1 VPEAARRRH
10 LAAVPESPGR
20 AVLYVR
26 VSALMGRDGETFH
39 SPDLQTAALRRHV
52 GPLGLREVG
61 VVQDLDRT
69 GRTFA
74 REGLDQI
81 RGMVEAG
88 GVDVVA
94 VYDLSRLGRN
104 VREALQ
110 FIQWLDER
118 GVSVISTVEKID
130 DTPEGKF
137 FLTQFL
143 SMAQLYSDQ
152 IGRRWAEVIAA
163 RARQQHHHGVAPLGY
178 LRGEDG
184 ALVVDPVLGPVVAE
198 AFRQYAVDVPLRQI
212 AARVTQARGKRTHV
226 TNMKRILHNPA
237 YLGKVVIWG
246 LPGNRPP
253 NFSDKPAYIG
263 PGRHEPLVDE
273 ATWQRCQDRHR
284 RDSRTPPRRRV
295 PSSAVAGVVACAHCD
310 KPAQL
315 HSQVER
321 RLKCAMKATTG
332 ECGGFGRPAA
342 ADVVDAIL
350 DRVRERIRLLR
361 SDPAAQASAAGQV
374 ARAGADR
381 ALLES
386 RLADTQRAMGKLA
399 TGWAAGKVPD
409 AGYEQAMGPLV
420 AAERELE
427 DQLREVATSAAQP
440 QPAAIASLAER
451 MLAAWPK
458 MTIAEQNRA
467 LKQVVRRATIR
478 RSAYWREPAADRV
491 EVEFW

>member
-10 LAAVPESPGR
+10 LAAVPETPGR

-39 SPDLQTAALRRHV
+39 SPDLQAAALRRHV

-81 RGMVEAG
+81 RSMVEAG
-88 GVDVVA
+88 QVDVVA

-143 SMAQLYSDQ
+143 GMAQLYSDQ

-163 RARQQHHHGVAPLGY
+163 RARRQHHHGVPPLGY
-178 LRGEDG
+178 LRGEGG
-184 ALVVDPVLGPVVAE
+184 ALVVDPVLGPVITE
-198 AFRQYAVDVPLRQI
+198 AFRQYAADVPLRQI
-212 AARVTQARGKRTHV
+212 TQRVARARGKRTHV
-226 TNMKRILHNPA
+226 TNVKRILHNPT
-237 YLGKVVIWG
+237 YLGQVVIWG

-253 NFSDKPAYIG
+253 NHRDKPAYVG
-263 PGRHEPLVDE
+263 PGKHEPLIDE
-273 ATWQRCQDRHR
+273 QTWEKCQDRHH

-295 PSSAVAGVVACAHCD
+295 PSSPLAGIAACAHCGR
-310 KPAQL
+310 PAQL

-321 RLKCAMKATTG
+321 RLKCAVKVTSG
-332 ECGGFGRPAA
+332 DCDGFGQPA
-342 ADVVDAIL
+342 VDHVLDATL

-361 SDPAAQASAAGQV
+361 SDPAAQAAAAGQA

-381 ALLES
+381 ALLET
-386 RLADTQRAMGKLA
+386 RLNDTRRAMGKLA
-399 TGWAAGKVPD
+399 AGWAAGKVPD
-409 AGYEQAMGPLV
+409 AGYEQAMEPLV
-420 AAERELE
+420 AAEREIE
-427 DQLREVATSAAQP
+427 DQLREATASAVQP
-440 QPAAIASLAER
+440 EPAAIASLAER

-458 MTIAEQNRA
+458 MTIAEQNRS
-467 LKQVVRRATIR
+467 LKQVVRRVTVR
-478 RSAYWREPAADRV
+478 RSARWREPAADRV